1 MQDWVFMQLSCRVH
15 KVLSPALKYSIKRR
29 GQNQVTKEINGTQY
43 PMANS
48 KPQEA
53 TAVDADE

>member
-1 MQDWVFMQLSCRVH
+1 MQLSCRVH